1 MINNRSVFQKT
12 TVTPSFEMPMKPMAQ
27 PMAQINAQLMAQ
39 QMTQPTT
46 PKPKKIE
53 FYQAKR
59 PIETQGS
66 DFKIQNQG

>member
-1 MINNRSVFQKT
+1 
-12 TVTPSFEMPMKPMAQ
+12 
-27 PMAQINAQLMAQ
+27 
-39 QMTQPTT
+39 MTQPTT

-66 DFKIQNQG
+66 DFKI